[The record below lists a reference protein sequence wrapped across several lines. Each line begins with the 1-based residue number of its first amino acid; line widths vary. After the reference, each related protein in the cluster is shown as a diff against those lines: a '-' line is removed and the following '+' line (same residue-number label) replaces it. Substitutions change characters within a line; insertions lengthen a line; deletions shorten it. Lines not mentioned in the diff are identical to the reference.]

1 MTSAGILF
9 PVVPPLAS
17 TAFEIAETIVLLL
30 AAAVGLA
37 WIARRVDLPDP
48 VILLAGG
55 GALALLPTGLAVP
68 LDPELMLLLF
78 VAPLLYAEGFYAPVR
93 ELRTNAGSIAVL
105 STVLVVATTV
115 VVAVVAH
122 YAAGLSWEV
131 AFVLGA
137 ALGATDVLAPVQVM
151 GSVGADPRLVAV
163 VKGESLFNDGVA
175 LALVGTASAV
185 AVGGSFALG
194 EAAGTLVGSVAGGIL
209 AGVAIAWLVAHAR
222 RRTDQVL
229 IEAGLSLIT
238 PFAAYIAA
246 ESLNASGILAAAAS
260 GLYLGQRSHDLVE
273 PLTRVELQAAWEII
287 TFVLNSLLFLLV
299 GLAAGDIV
307 GNVDLPAGEV
317 LLAGLAVTAA
327 VVGVRMLWALTI
339 APAWRGAART
349 VAARVR
355 PASPRAWR
363 LALAWSGV
371 RGSVALA
378 AVLSLPT
385 SVEGGEPMPGRDL
398 MIVLVLFVIVFS
410 VFVQGLTLRPLIQRL
425 GLTDPEGPDREEL
438 LARRVATDAALERFE
453 EAAERH
459 ELGDEERTWLQ
470 REYMLRR
477 GQAEG
482 DERSDYAAA
491 ALGAAAQ
498 TDLELLEVARGAV
511 LDLEER
517 GEVRSEVAQ
526 QVIRQLDLDS
536 ARLRT

>member
-1 MTSAGILF
+1 MTPVGILF
-9 PVVPPLAS
+9 GVFAPLAS
-17 TAFEIAETIVLLL
+17 AAFEIAETIVLLL
-30 AAAVGLA
+30 AAAVVLA
-37 WIARRVDLPDP
+37 WIARRVNVPDP
-48 VILLAGG
+48 VILLFGG
-55 GALALLPTGLAVP
+55 GVLALTPTGLDVP
-68 LDPELMLLLF
+68 LDPELILLLF
-78 VAPLLYAEGFYAPVR
+78 VAPLLYVEGFYAPVR
-93 ELRTNAGSIAVL
+93 ELRTNAASIAVL
-105 STVLVVATTV
+105 ASVLVIVTA
-115 VVAVVAH
+115 VAVAFVAH
-122 YAAGLSWEV
+122 HVAGLPWAV

-151 GSVGADPRLVAV
+151 GNAGADPRLVAV

-175 LALVGTASAV
+175 LALVGAASAA
-185 AVGGSFALG
+185 AVSGSFALG
-194 EAAGTLVGSVAGGIL
+194 DAAANLVLSVLGGIVAGI
-209 AGVAIAWLVAHAR
+209 VIAWVVAQAR
-222 RRTDQVL
+222 RRTEHVL
-229 IEAGLSLIT
+229 IEAGMSLIT

-246 ESLNASGILAAAAS
+246 EAVHASGILAAAAA

-299 GLAAGDIV
+299 GLAAGDIIRDV
-307 GNVDLPAGEV
+307 ELPAGEIV
-317 LLAGLAVTAA
+317 LAGFAITAA
-327 VVGVRMLWALTI
+327 VIGIRMLWALTI

-349 VAARVR
+349 VADRVR

-378 AVLSLPT
+378 AALSLPT
-385 SVEGGEPMPGRDL
+385 EVDGGGPMPGRDL
-398 MIVLVLFVIVFS
+398 VIVLVLFVIVGT
-410 VFVQGLTLRPLIQRL
+410 VFLQGLTLRPLINRL
-425 GLTDPEGPDREEL
+425 GLTDPEGPEREEL

-453 EAAERH
+453 EAADRH

-482 DERSDYAAA
+482 DEDGAAAAA
-491 ALGAAAQ
+491 ALDAAAQ
-498 TDLELLEVARGAV
+498 TDLELLEAARQAV

-526 QVIRQLDLDS
+526 DVIRQLDLDS